1 MANKALR
8 INIVASLVAFI
19 VNMGIN
25 FVLSPYIIENIGVD
39 AYGFVSLANNFINYA
54 SLLTI
59 ALNSMAGRFITISL
73 HKSDKESANK
83 YFTSVFIANLIISI
97 VLLLV
102 SILSVIYIEEIVNV
116 PVNILK
122 DVRLLFLLLFINF
135 IISIIGSTFS
145 VATFAR
151 NKLYLGSLRGIESN
165 IIRAILILVL
175 FIMFK
180 PKVFYLGVVS
190 CIVTL
195 YTVGF
200 NIFYTK
206 KLLPE
211 IKIKLKYYDLKYVIE
226 IISSGIWNT
235 VTKLGQILLDGVD
248 LLITNLFLGPIEMGV
263 LAVSKTIPNL
273 IVSIVGT
280 IAGIFSPD
288 FTINYAKG
296 DQEALLSSIKQSI
309 RIMSV
314 FVNIPVSILIV
325 FGNSFYLLWT
335 PNEDARLLQVLS
347 ILACLTIVV
356 SGGINCIYN
365 VFTVTNKLKL
375 NSMVVLGTG
384 VLNMLIVFILLK
396 TTNLGIFAVAG
407 VSTILSILRNIV
419 FTAPYGAKCL
429 NLKWNIFYPEIFK
442 GILGTIV
449 ICCFGYILR
458 KIIVV
463 DSWLSLIYSTAICGT
478 AGLILNGM
486 VVLSKE
492 EIVYLKRKFIKR
504 GN

>member
-1 MANKALR
+1 MENKELR
-8 INIVASLVAFI
+8 INIIASLIAFI

-25 FVLSPYIIENIGVD
+25 FILSPYIIQNIGVD

-73 HKSDKESANK
+73 HKSDTELANK
-83 YFTSVFIANLIISI
+83 YFTSVFVANFVISI

-102 SILSVIYIEEIVNV
+102 SILSVIYIEQIVNV
-116 PVNILK
+116 PISILK
-122 DVRLLFLLLFINF
+122 DVKLLFLLLFINF

-151 NKLYLGSLRGIESN
+151 NKLYLGSLRAIESN
-165 IIRAILILVL
+165 ILRAILILIL
-175 FIMFK
+175 FIAFK
-180 PKVFYLGVVS
+180 PKVFYLGIVS

-206 KLLPE
+206 RLLPE
-211 IKIKLKYYDLKYVIE
+211 IMIKFKYYDLKYVIE

-248 LLITNLFLGPIEMGV
+248 LLISNLFIGPIEMGI

-280 IAGIFSPD
+280 LAGIFSPD
-288 FTINYAKG
+288 FTISYAKG
-296 DQEALLSSIKQSI
+296 DHDALLNSIKQSI
-309 RIMSV
+309 KIMSV
-314 FVNIPVSILIV
+314 FVNIPVAILIV
-325 FGNSFYLLWT
+325 FGDVFYSLWT
-335 PNEDARLLQVLS
+335 PNEDAKVLQILS
-347 ILACLTIVV
+347 ILACLTIVI

-365 VFTVTNKLKL
+365 IFTVTNKLKV
-375 NSMVVLGTG
+375 NSIVVLCTG

-396 TTNLGIFAVAG
+396 ITNLGIFAVAG
-407 VSTILSILRNIV
+407 VSTILSILRNII

-442 GILGTIV
+442 GVLGTVI

-458 KIIVV
+458 KIIHV
-463 DSWLSLIYSTAICGT
+463 DSWLSLIYSVFICAT
-478 AGLILNGM
+478 AGLILNGI
-486 VVLSKE
+486 VVLTKE